1 MMATVKREKP
11 AEESIIK
18 NFDEVHMER
27 LAEEFKKSKETI
39 DILEKRLGE
48 MKKQLTEAVTVFGY
62 TDDKG
67 HQWLK
72 VGSYE
77 LKRERR
83 ISRSLDVTAVEQWA
97 RSNGYWDAIKKVVE
111 VVDEDNLVKFAW
123 ENKDQEETVTS
134 FYVEKETWAF
144 KA

>member
-1 MMATVKREKP
+1 MATVKREKP
-11 AEESIIK
+11 AEKSIIE

-48 MKKQLTEAVTVFGY
+48 MKKQLTEAVSVFGY

-72 VGSYE
+72 VGAYE

-83 ISRSLDVTAVEQWA
+83 VSRSLDVTAVEQWA
-97 RSNGYWDAIKKVVE
+97 RSNGYWDTIKKVIE

-123 ENKDQEETVTS
+123 ENKDHEETVTS

>member
-1 MMATVKREKP
+1 MATVKREKP

-18 NFDEVHMER
+18 DFDEMHLER

-39 DILEKRLGE
+39 DILEKRLGD
-48 MKKQLTEAVTVFGY
+48 MKKQLAEAVTVFGY

-72 VGSYE
+72 VGSFE

-83 ISRSLDVTAVEQWA
+83 ISRSLDTMAVEQWA
-97 RSNGYWDAIKKVVE
+97 RSNGHWDTIKKVIE

-123 ENKDQEETVTS
+123 EHKDHEETVTA

>member
-1 MMATVKREKP
+1 MATVKREKP
-11 AEESIIK
+11 AEKSIIE

-48 MKKQLTEAVTVFGY
+48 MKKQLTEAVSIFGY

-123 ENKDQEETVTS
+123 ENKDQETVTS

>member
-1 MMATVKREKP
+1 MATVKREKP
-11 AEESIIK
+11 AEKSIIE

-48 MKKQLTEAVTVFGY
+48 MKKQLTEAVSIFGY

>member
-1 MMATVKREKP
+1 MATVKREKP

-18 NFDEVHMER
+18 DFDEVHLER

-48 MKKQLTEAVTVFGY
+48 MKKQLTEAVTIFGY
-62 TDDKG
+62 ADDKG

-72 VGSYE
+72 VGSFE

-83 ISRSLDVTAVEQWA
+83 ISRSLDTMAVEQWA
-97 RSNGYWDAIKKVVE
+97 RSNGHWDTIKKVVE

-123 ENKDQEETVTS
+123 EHKDHEETVTA